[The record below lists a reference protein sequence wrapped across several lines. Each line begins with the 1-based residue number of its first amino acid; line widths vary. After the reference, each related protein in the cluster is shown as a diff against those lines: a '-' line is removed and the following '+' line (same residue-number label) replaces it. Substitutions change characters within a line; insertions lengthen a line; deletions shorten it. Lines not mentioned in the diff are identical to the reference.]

1 MYSHST
7 LSIIA
12 IVDDL
17 VMILQYVCFVKRL
30 NVEWARRNKDDKSK
44 GMETMNVN
52 LTILMILDK
61 NNKNIRNGN

>member
-30 NVEWARRNKDDKSK
+30 SVKWARRNGDDKSK
-44 GMETMNVN
+44 GMETMNVS
-52 LTILMILDK
+52 LTILMILNK

>member
-30 NVEWARRNKDDKSK
+30 NVEWARRNGDDKSK
-44 GMETMNVN
+44 GMVTMNVS
-52 LTILMILDK
+52 LTILMILNK

>member
-1 MYSHST
+1 
-7 LSIIA
+7 
-12 IVDDL
+12 
-17 VMILQYVCFVKRL
+17 MILQYVCFVKRL

-44 GMETMNVN
+44 GMETMNVS

>member
-12 IVDDL
+12 IVGDL

-30 NVEWARRNKDDKSK
+30 SVEWARRNGDDESK
-44 GMETMNVN
+44 GMETMNVS
-52 LTILMILDK
+52 LTILMILNK
-61 NNKNIRNGN
+61 NNKNIRIYL

>member
-12 IVDDL
+12 IVGDL

-30 NVEWARRNKDDKSK
+30 SVEWARRNGDDKSK
-44 GMETMNVN
+44 GMETMNVS

>member
-7 LSIIA
+7 LSIMA
-12 IVDDL
+12 IVGDL

-30 NVEWARRNKDDKSK
+30 SVEWARRNGDDESE
-44 GMETMNVN
+44 GMETMNVS
-52 LTILMILDK
+52 LTIFMILDK